1 MKRFVAI
8 VLCSL
13 MMTIPLAGCLG
24 GDEDESTETAE
35 QIHALDEWDVYYV
48 ASGTDLPNCNSDI
61 IGRLYFVDAETE
73 FQTCTSNGWTTID
86 LTGLAGPDGADG
98 QDGADG
104 ADGQDGAD
112 GADGQDGADGNTFDV
127 SWLDYSDGQLYA
139 TCGHIFNEDISGQN
153 FPGFSG
159 LAVDIRYSNF
169 TNSNFSESNWR
180 RSSCGLLNS
189 GFGWWLKSSMI
200 IGSDFSNSDFSG
212 ANMIA
217 VAVLY
222 SDFSNVDFSNSNL
235 SLDIN
240 TYEHGSDNPSYFE
253 NTNLSGAVFASAE
266 MRWIHLTS
274 SNLSYADLT
283 DTILTG
289 AVLDNA
295 DLSYADLSYA
305 NLGQEITVNPN
316 DSGGKPTRYNY
327 YSTSAR
333 NTSFYH
339 ASLQNANLS
348 DGNYINAD
356 FRFADLKGAD
366 LTNATL
372 IGSNFFSANLSE
384 VYWNNTICPDG
395 KNSDDNGFTC
405 ENNLSFPIL

>member
-1 MKRFVAI
+1 MKREIAI

-24 GDEDESTETAE
+24 GVEDESTETAE
-35 QIHALDEWDVYYV
+35 PIHALDEWDVYYV

-86 LTGLAGPDGADG
+86 LTGLAG
-98 QDGADG
+98 

-127 SWLDYSDGQLYA
+127 SWLDYSDGQLLA
-139 TCGHIFNEDISGQN
+139 TCGHIFNEDISGHN
-153 FPGFSG
+153 FSGFSG
-159 LAVDIRYSNF
+159 LGVDIRYSNF
-169 TNSNFSESNWR
+169 TNSNFTESNWQR
-180 RSSCGLLNS
+180 AVCGLLNT
-189 GFGWWLKSSMI
+189 GFGWWLKSSLVF
-200 IGSDFSNSDFSG
+200 GSDFSNSDFTG

-217 VAVLY
+217 VVVLH
-222 SDFSNVDFSNSNL
+222 SDFSNVDFSDSNL
-235 SLDIN
+235 SLLVSTSEQTVDI
-240 TYEHGSDNPSYFE
+240 PSYFE
-253 NTNLSGAVFASAE
+253 NTNLSGAIFASAE

-305 NLGQEITVNPN
+305 NLGQEITLVAESSSGAGVVNP
-316 DSGGKPTRYNY
+316 TLYNY

-395 KNSDDNGFTC
+395 QNSDDNGFTC